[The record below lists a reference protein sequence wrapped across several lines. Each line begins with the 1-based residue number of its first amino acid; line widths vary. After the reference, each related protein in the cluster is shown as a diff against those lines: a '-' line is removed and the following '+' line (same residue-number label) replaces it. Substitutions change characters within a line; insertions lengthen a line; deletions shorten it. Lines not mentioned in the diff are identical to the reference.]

1 MAKKEKR
8 ISLYKKIWCK
18 IRYWQSLYD
27 VSDTELVLKE
37 STARRRC
44 IEYHEPTMSFIE
56 KSAAFPEIMTLSP
69 AHSQYRI
76 PVRLEAWN
84 AVILGLFRRLHQ

>member
-27 VSDTELVLKE
+27 VSDTEL
-37 STARRRC
+37 
-44 IEYHEPTMSFIE
+44 
-56 KSAAFPEIMTLSP
+56 AAYLQVCERTLRDYDKNVSC
-69 AHSQYRI
+69 
-76 PVRLEAWN
+76 VT
-84 AVILGLFRRLHQ
+84 LGKIDNFLVVNKMELDELLAL